1 MRNLFVD
8 GWNSF
13 WHIFFG
19 MISVPFPI
27 IAPFFLLYQF
37 ILKYDGN
44 SIIDTAEYGVGAL
57 AYILVV
63 YVSSL
68 KMIQKFRVYL

>member
-1 MRNLFVD
+1 
-8 GWNSF
+8 
-13 WHIFFG
+13 

-68 KMIQKFRVYL
+68 KMLQKFRVYL